1 MGEALLVRKGGGGSK
16 VINGILEEYYA
27 ESDVISADTF
37 ISFLD
42 NVPTTYFCKSDGSSN
57 EPLAFQTIKLSDTK
71 VLIIIAPTYSYQQQ
85 YAAIDLGADGAAIGT
100 TTVYS
105 TPSGYYAKRERDIA
119 YIRVSDTDI
128 LLFFSTNK
136 YSTATLVGLWVSVD
150 LETNEVTVEANP
162 YTIDSTTGYINM
174 LSNAINLESS
184 KFLIVTKR
192 GTSSKYPVY
201 AYVLQINASAKTV
214 TVLNKLTLTTEGS
227 DIEYYPRLVRMSEE
241 QYCLLRSAIAV
252 DTFNL
257 DSTYSTVSNYLK
269 TQIGTPST
277 SVPAYIVYNIC
288 KISSNRAIVFF
299 SPTSTTLAASFIT
312 INNGVVNVDKTISEV
327 ASFSSGITYGYLQAY
342 YEDGK
347 VTLYLSINSGQ
358 SKKII
363 FEVNDGASTLSLKSN
378 TDFYDPTIDG
388 AVERPDGTNFNAVS
402 NAVLP
407 LTHNSLFVLL
417 GGGGYEKAFKVI
429 RSEKTAIP
437 ATSKIDGLTKNQL
450 STTKKGNVWTLE

>member
-42 NVPTTYFCKSDGSSN
+42 NVPTTYFCESDGSSN

-100 TTVYS
+100 TTVYK

-162 YTIDSTTGYINM
+162 YTIDSTTDYINM
-174 LSNAINLESS
+174 LSNAIELESS
-184 KFLIVTKR
+184 KFLIVAKR
-192 GTSSKYPVY
+192 GTSTYPVY

-227 DIEYYPRLVRMSEE
+227 GNEYYPKLVRMSEE

-257 DSTYSTVSNYLK
+257 DSTYSIVSNYLK

-277 SVPAYIVYNIC
+277 TIPAYIAYNIC
-288 KISSNRAIVFF
+288 KISSNRVIVFF
-299 SPTSTTLAASFIT
+299 FPTSTTLAASFIT
-312 INNGVVNVDKTISEV
+312 ISNGVANVDKTISEV
-327 ASFSSGITYGYLQAY
+327 ASFGSGVTYSYLQAY
-342 YEDGK
+342 YEDGE
-347 VTLYLSINSGQ
+347 VTLYLSMNIGK

-363 FEVNDGASTLSLKSN
+363 FEVNDGASTLTLKSN
-378 TDFYDPTIDG
+378 TDFYDPTAEG
-388 AVERPDGTNFNAVS
+388 TVERPNGTNFNAVS

-417 GGGGYEKAFKVI
+417 GGGEYEKAFKVI

-450 STTKKGNVWTLE
+450 STTKKGNVWILE